1 MKIIPLPNYGGVF
14 PIMQAG
20 ADKSY
25 HTGEEFEKYYDQ
37 LLQIK
42 DLKLIV
48 FDPLASFVHAD
59 VNADPAAGAALM
71 GLTAK
76 MATETGATVLLC
88 HHMAKI
94 KDSEPP
100 STPEEAR
107 NLIRGTSALVDG
119 VRFAYAVWNVRHAE
133 GEKRADKIGVEYKRN
148 MFFDGA
154 VVKSNGPA
162 DREIRKFVRDMN
174 TGLLVDKSD
183 ELVRIEIDE
192 KEEKV
197 IELYRWIERCERE
210 GNALTHQAG
219 QNALHVRS
227 LDADCPEILK
237 NISIG
242 SFTNYLNTLMNE
254 PHRMVKKYTLS
265 RYGNGKVWLGT
276 LNGLMSRGEYVN
288 VTARDNL

>member
-1 MKIIPLPNYGGVF
+1 
-14 PIMQAG
+14 
-20 ADKSY
+20 
-25 HTGEEFEKYYDQ
+25 

-94 KDSEPP
+94 KDNDPP

-119 VRFAYAVWNVRHAE
+119 VRFAYAVWNVRHSE
-133 GEKRADKIGVEYKRN
+133 GEKRSDKIGVEYKRN

-174 TGLLVDKSD
+174 TGLLVDRSD
-183 ELVRIEIDE
+183 ELITIEKSE
-192 KEEKV
+192 REEKI

-210 GNALTHQAG
+210 GKALTHQAG
-219 QNALHVRS
+219 QNALEIRK
-227 LDADCPEILK
+227 DDYDCPEILK
-237 NISIG
+237 NVKKE
-242 SFTNYLNTLMNE
+242 SFTNYVNKLLKDKFIE
-254 PHRMVKKYTLS
+254 KYTLS